1 MFFFLSKTLNYLT
14 QPLVVLVLLWVISV
28 FIKRP
33 KWKKVIRIM
42 IIAFLF
48 LFTNGFLTNEVVRL
62 YETPVTP
69 LNQINKQYE
78 WGIVLTG
85 VTSVNKPI
93 RDRVYISS
101 SPDRVNHSFLL
112 YKKGIIKK
120 ILISGG
126 SGMLLDSAYS
136 EASELYSVYRMMG
149 VDSSDLLIEG
159 KSRNTHES
167 AVAVQKLLNRKTTS
181 ENCLLITS
189 GYHMP
194 RSAACFKKVGWPSD
208 TFATDTKFHTRE
220 FTPDALIIPK
230 PDALL
235 IWNSLIKEWV
245 GLLAY
250 KLSGYI

>member
-14 QPLVVLVLLWVISV
+14 QPLVVLILLWVVSI
-28 FIKRP
+28 FIKQVQ
-33 KWKKVIRIM
+33 WKKRIRITV
-42 IIAFLF
+42 ISLCI
-48 LFTNGFLTNEVVRL
+48 LFTNDFLTNEVIHL

-69 LNQINKQYE
+69 LSEIKMQYE

-85 VTSVNKPI
+85 VTSTNKVLN
-93 RDRVYISS
+93 DRVYVTS
-101 SPDRVNHSFLL
+101 SPDRVNHSFML

-126 SGMLLDSAYS
+126 SGQLLDDSYS
-136 EASELYSVYRMMG
+136 EAQQLQGLYLSMG
-149 VDSSDLLIEG
+149 VDSVDLLIEG

-167 AVAVQKLLNRKTTS
+167 AVAVKELLHDTINAKD
-181 ENCLLITS
+181 CLLITS

-194 RSAACFKKVGWPSD
+194 RSAACFRKIGLDCD
-208 TFATDTKFHTRE
+208 TFATDIKFHKRE
-220 FTPDALIIPK
+220 FTPDVLLIPK

-235 IWNSLIKEWV
+235 VWNALVKEWV

>member
-14 QPLVVLVLLWVISV
+14 QPLVVLALLWGISI
-28 FIKRP
+28 FIKHTT
-33 KWKKVIRIM
+33 WKKRIRITVIAL
-42 IIAFLF
+42 II
-48 LFTNGFLTNEVVRL
+48 LFTNGFLTNEIVRL

-69 LNQINKQYE
+69 LSNIKKKYE

-85 VTSVNKPI
+85 VTSLNKPI
-93 RDRVYISS
+93 DDRVYISS
-101 SPDRVNHSFLL
+101 SPDRVNHSFML

-126 SGMLLDSAYS
+126 SGLLLDSAYS
-136 EASELYSVYRMMG
+136 EANELVGIYRMMG
-149 VDSSDLLIEG
+149 VDSADLLIEG
-159 KSRNTHES
+159 KSRNTYES
-167 AVAVQKLLNRKTTS
+167 AVAVQNILRSMAKP

-194 RSAACFKKVGWPSD
+194 RSIACFQKAAWPCD
-208 TFATDTKFHTRE
+208 TFATDTKFHKRE
-220 FTPDALIIPK
+220 FTPDELLIPK

-245 GLLAY
+245 GLFAY